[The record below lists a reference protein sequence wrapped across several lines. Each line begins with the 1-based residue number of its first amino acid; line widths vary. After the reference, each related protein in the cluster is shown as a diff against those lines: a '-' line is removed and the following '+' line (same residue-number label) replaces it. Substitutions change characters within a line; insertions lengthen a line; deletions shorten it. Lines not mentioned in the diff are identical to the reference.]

1 MFRINAYISDMRKV
15 IYMSRADAVLNMQLT
30 LIPILAKEWNI
41 SFSELSRLFH
51 NYDIL
56 SYIDT
61 CYERYNSTGNQ
72 GIIDDLRDYI
82 EMQGGSVAWKIW
94 LNLCYKALPFSRR
107 CSFWKRRSCMAHCN
121 DIRTSL
127 RNRGIEWLIFLN
139 WEISMPRKV
148 PGKILRLWNS
158 AFAQLES
165 WSVLWFQRNIS
176 ELHYVPP
183 ELFFLLHIFPWWLRS
198 LEYCWGIV
206 MRIDW
211 SFFWLHFRL

>member
-82 EMQGGSVAWKIW
+82 EMQGGSVAWKYDWIYVTRHCR
-94 LNLCYKALPFSRR
+94 LVGGALFEKEDPA
-107 CSFWKRRSCMAHCN
+107 WHTVM
-121 DIRTSL
+121 TSGL
-127 RNRGIEWLIFLN
+127 HYAIGDIEWLIFLN

>member
-94 LNLCYKALPFSRR
+94 LNLCYKALSFSRR
-107 CSFWKRRSCMAHCN
+107 CSFWRRISCMAHCN

-127 RNRGIEWLIFLN
+127 RNRGYRMINFFKLGDQYAAESTWKDFALVKFCLCAIGVMIGTMIPKKHKRTALRTAGTVFLVTY
-139 WEISMPRKV
+139 IPLMTKV
-148 PGKILRLWNS
+148 FRILL
-158 AFAQLES
+158 
-165 WSVLWFQRNIS
+165 RNN
-176 ELHYVPP
+176 VA
-183 ELFFLLHIFPWWLRS
+183 
-198 LEYCWGIV
+198 
-206 MRIDW
+206 DW